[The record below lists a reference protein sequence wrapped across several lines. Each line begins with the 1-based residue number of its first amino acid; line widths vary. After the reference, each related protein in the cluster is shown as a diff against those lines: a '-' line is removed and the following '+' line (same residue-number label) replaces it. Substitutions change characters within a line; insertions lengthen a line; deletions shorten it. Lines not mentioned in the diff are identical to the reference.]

1 MKKGKF
7 ISIEG
12 IEGVGKSCNAK
23 IIEKCLKQAEIKVTM
38 TREPGGTPVAEKIR
52 TILKDSNTEKITEM
66 SELLMMFSSRSQ
78 NVRNVIAPSLTSGN
92 WVICDRFTDSTRAY
106 QGGGRGIPIDT
117 INKLASMVHKD
128 INPDFIFLFDAP
140 IDVCINRIRKRG
152 KLDRFESENFE
163 FFNKVRN
170 AYLGL
175 AASKPDKFILIDT
188 NKSFSEVKNDVE
200 KEIKKIIKSSIL

>member
-12 IEGVGKSCNAK
+12 IEGVGKSSNAE
-23 IIEKCLKQAEIKVTM
+23 IIEKCLKQAQIKVTS
-38 TREPGGTPVAEKIR
+38 TREPGGTPFAEKIR

-78 NVRNVIAPSLTSGN
+78 NVRNVIAPALNSGN

-106 QGGGRGIPIDT
+106 QGGGRGISLDT
-117 INKLASMVHKD
+117 INNLASIVHGD
-128 INPDFIFLFDAP
+128 IDPDYTFLFDAP
-140 IDVCINRIRKRG
+140 IDVCLDRIKKRG
-152 KLDRFESENFE
+152 KLDRFESENYE

-170 AYLGL
+170 VYLKL
-175 AASKPDKFILIDT
+175 ASSNPDQIILIDT
-188 NKSFSEVKNDVE
+188 NKSFSEVKISVE
-200 KEIKKIIKSSIL
+200 REIKKIIRSNLL

>member
-12 IEGVGKSCNAK
+12 IEGVGKSSNAE
-23 IIEKCLKQAEIKVTM
+23 IIEKCLKQAQIKVTS
-38 TREPGGTPVAEKIR
+38 TREPGGTPFAEKIR

-78 NVRNVIAPSLTSGN
+78 NVRNVIAPALNSGN

-106 QGGGRGIPIDT
+106 QGGGRGISLDT
-117 INKLASMVHKD
+117 INNLASIVHGD
-128 INPDFIFLFDAP
+128 IDPDYTFLFDAP
-140 IDVCINRIRKRG
+140 IDVCLDRIKKRG
-152 KLDRFESENFE
+152 KLDRFESENYE

-170 AYLGL
+170 VYLKL
-175 AASKPDKFILIDT
+175 ASSNPDQIILIDT
-188 NKSFSEVKNDVE
+188 NKSFSEVKISVE
-200 KEIKKIIKSSIL
+200 REIKKIIKSNLH